1 MTTDRQLANPLVVLG
16 MHRSGT
22 SALSG
27 VLHLLGVNLGR
38 QLMPATSANEKGYW
52 EHQGLVDENNRVL
65 RDIGSHWSDVRSHA
79 AEVWHKSE
87 LAAFETRIAEILE
100 SEFGDGAL
108 WGVKDPRL
116 CRLLPLWRA
125 VFARLQVTPKYLL
138 IARHPAEVVASL
150 CARDCMDQDRALVLW
165 LLHLVE
171 SVVATAGARRVF
183 LTYEGLLRD
192 WEGGL
197 NRVADALDVTFPVST
212 TSARASIV
220 EFLTPGLRHH
230 QANLQQPISSLYTR
244 WALPA
249 YTAFSSLADGDD
261 SALAT
266 LLDIEHEI
274 SAWLD
279 RLTPNML
286 AAADAQPF
294 TIAMLAAQSAEP
306 KPRLSIIIPCFNKV
320 EYTLKCLTSIAE
332 TNLPDDPSFEVI
344 VVDNASSD
352 GTPELL
358 DQLGGDVKIWRNE
371 ENIGFARAN
380 NQAALLATGDY
391 LVLLNND
398 TEVKPGW
405 LKALAD
411 ELDTHADTGVVGAR
425 LLYPNGTIQHAGVA
439 IGRDQ
444 IPFHIH
450 RGLQPDHPL
459 VMERRAYPIV
469 TAACAAVRRAEF
481 YQLGMFD
488 EVFVNG
494 HEDID
499 LCMRYRERGQAV
511 IYRPDCVAIHHE
523 SVSEGRM
530 TSRAKNLER
539 TFLKW
544 RYRLVQDDF
553 AYACAESQWE
563 RPARPLRFA
572 VKIGTPD
579 RTQKH
584 WGDIYYAECLAKA
597 LSRQGH
603 QCVLH
608 YLNEW
613 GSDDLDIDVV
623 IHLKGLSEYHPK
635 PYNVNILW
643 MLNHPDLH
651 THEELER
658 YDLVLVASQPH
669 ATRLANELSVRVLP
683 FLQAT
688 DPDHFQPE
696 PRIRKEFD
704 LVFVGNNTGAG
715 REEMR
720 RIVADL
726 LPTRHKL
733 GVWGDGW
740 EGKLPPGV
748 WQGRFVPWEKLPL
761 VYSSATIV
769 LNDHQPEMLR
779 NGFVNNRTFDA
790 AACGAVVVSDAVI
803 GLKDVLPVHAY
814 QGRAQL
820 QRIVDDI
827 LERKEHHATQAA
839 RLRERVRA
847 DYSFDRRAS
856 DLLALIAELAPAFT
870 RAEERRAGARR
881 LLVEQPEKVSVL
893 MSTYNRR
900 EFLPAAIASV
910 LAQQYA
916 NLELV
921 LVNDGGMDVS
931 DLVAAQQDGR
941 IKLLELD
948 RRHGKPYAI
957 NRAYEASAGSFIAH
971 LDDDDIWYPDHLAR
985 LMVPLLTMPTVQLA
999 YCDAYNVTQER
1010 DESGGYRETERKLTH
1025 HQQVLLTDLL
1035 ARNHIQGISVAHRR
1049 DLFERAGWMD
1059 EHLKVLIDWD
1069 MWRRLAALAYPY
1081 HVSRITADH
1090 YLREEHGTSGAGHIT
1105 HLIRHN
1111 PVRYAQMARRVMKK
1125 DLPCSL
1131 SAEQSALLGELRKRA
1146 DYIFLKAVAAHYA
1159 GKGQIARARRR
1170 YRNAIQCQPGEVS
1183 AWRDL
1188 GALERRAGNP
1198 AAALTCHWQA
1208 MELMHN
1214 VHDAFAMADIYLD
1227 MDRADHALLCAT
1239 EFKAAWPRFDNEM
1252 RERLAKIKR
1261 RALERLNRLRPA
1273 DVQHLL
1279 SAAERRWTQRPKIH
1293 CLLRMTCADMERLA
1307 DTIDSFAQQ
1316 LYEHWHL
1323 SVIADFACPSP
1334 EFADLP
1340 MLDWV
1345 HLKPGQSSSDC
1356 LNQQLSRVPSD
1367 WVTLLDAGDRLDPR
1381 LLHVCM
1387 DYVHAHPEWRF
1398 VYTDDATLTADGGCG
1413 TAVYKPDFNLE
1424 LLRSTPY
1431 LDGFCMVQSQALAE
1445 CGGFAALPG
1454 REQHDIAFKVFE
1466 SAGTAAIGH
1475 IADLLL
1481 HRIEQPADPD
1491 RQAGLHAAARTA
1503 LHGHLQRSG
1512 VAAQI
1517 VDGVLPGSFMIDYRH
1532 AQMPLVSIVVP
1543 TRDRLDLLQ
1552 PCLSSIL
1559 EKTAYPNYEIL
1570 VVDNQSREPR
1580 ALEYLAQ
1587 LPAHDQR
1594 IRVLQYPKPFNFA
1607 AINNLAAHTARGDYL
1622 LFLNNDTVVLQP
1634 NWLERLL
1641 AQAQRPDVGAV
1652 GVRLV
1657 TADQRVQHA
1666 GLVLGMGT
1674 PGVAG
1679 PVHVGLPMT
1688 EPGYAGRAQLAQDMS
1703 AVSAAC
1709 MIVRKSA
1716 FLELGGMDE
1725 QRFGSMYA
1733 DVDLCLRL
1741 RQRGL
1746 RVVWTPY
1753 VTLMHH
1759 GAATQKELPALPVQ
1773 GAVDAA
1779 FERWSAQLARDPA
1792 FNRCLSLNAGTHW
1805 EPELEIA
1812 LPYDPPGARR
1822 PRVVGVGMGAD
1833 GAWYYRGT
1841 APLAALHEAG
1851 LARCAVVPKY
1861 KTYLR
1866 LPTVAE
1872 LERSESDGLLLYNT
1886 VHDLHL
1892 QAMEGYRR
1900 HGRAF
1905 MTFGLDDLAA
1915 ELPQKNPF
1923 RKTVFKDIKKR
1934 IRTALSL
1941 CDRLVVT
1948 TEPLREAHRG
1958 MIDDIVVVPNYLESA
1973 RWLSLRSERGV
1984 GRKPRVGWAGA
1995 LQHRG
2000 DLELIHEV
2008 VKATA
2013 AEVDWVFFGMCPK
2026 ALRPYVAEF
2035 HAPVVFEEYP
2045 AKLASL
2051 NLDLAVAPL
2060 EYNRFNEAKS
2070 NLRLLEYGVLGWPV
2084 VCTNIHPYQ
2093 GAPVEQVS
2101 NNSRAWINAIRERVA
2116 APDAA
2121 AAEGARLRQ
2130 WVLDHWLLENH
2141 LPEWCDALTAGP
2153 ANTVRRAA
2161 SR

>member
-1 MTTDRQLANPLVVLG
+1 M
-16 MHRSGT
+16 
-22 SALSG
+22 
-27 VLHLLGVNLGR
+27 
-38 QLMPATSANEKGYW
+38 
-52 EHQGLVDENNRVL
+52 
-65 RDIGSHWSDVRSHA
+65 
-79 AEVWHKSE
+79 
-87 LAAFETRIAEILE
+87 
-100 SEFGDGAL
+100 
-108 WGVKDPRL
+108 
-116 CRLLPLWRA
+116 
-125 VFARLQVTPKYLL
+125 FARVQVTPKYLL

-150 CARDCMDQDRALVLW
+150 CARDGMDEDRALVLW
-165 LLHLVE
+165 LLHLLE
-171 SVVATAGARRVF
+171 SVAATADARRVF

-197 NRVADALDVTFPVST
+197 NRIAAALDVVFPVSIE
-212 TSARASIV
+212 SARAAIT

-230 QANLQQPISSLYTR
+230 QANLQQPTSSLYTR

-249 YTAFSSLADGDD
+249 YTAFCALAEGDD

-266 LLDIEHEI
+266 LMDIEREI
-274 SAWLD
+274 SAWLA

-332 TNLPDDPSFEVI
+332 TNQPDDPHFEVI
-344 VVDNASSD
+344 VIDNASSD

-358 DQLGGDVKIWRNE
+358 GQLGGDVKVWRNE

-391 LVLLNND
+391 LVMLNND

-411 ELDTHADTGVVGAR
+411 ELDTHPETGIVGAR

-450 RGLQPDHPL
+450 RGLPPEHPL

-481 YQLGMFD
+481 YALGMFD

-511 IYRPDCVAIHHE
+511 IYRPDCLAIHHE

-530 TSRAKNLER
+530 TSRTKNLER

-553 AYACAESQWE
+553 AYTCAESARL
-563 RPARPLRFA
+563 RPQHPLRFA
-572 VKIGTPD
+572 IKLGTPD

-603 QCVLH
+603 HCVLH

-623 IHLKGLSEYHPK
+623 VHLKGLSEYHPK

-651 THEELER
+651 TREELER

-669 ATRLANELSVRVLP
+669 AARLAGELSVPVLP

-688 DPDHFQPE
+688 DPEHFRPE
-696 PRIRKEFD
+696 PRVKKEFD
-704 LVFVGNNTGAG
+704 LVFVGNNGGAG

-748 WQGRFVPWEKLPL
+748 LQGRFVPWEKLPL
-761 VYSSATIV
+761 IYSCATIV
-769 LNDHQPEMLR
+769 LNDHQPEMLK
-779 NGFVNNRTFDA
+779 NGFVNNRSFDA
-790 AACGAVVVSDAVI
+790 AACGAVVVSDAVV
-803 GLKDVLPVHAY
+803 GLKDVLPIQAY

-820 QRIVDDI
+820 QRIVDDV
-827 LERKEHHATQAA
+827 LARKEQHVAQAA
-839 RLRERVRA
+839 QLRERVVA
-847 DYSFDRRAS
+847 EYSFDRRAA
-856 DLLALIAELAPAFT
+856 DLLRLIDAQT
-870 RAEERRAGARR
+870 RATARAQERRAAARR
-881 LLVEQPEKVSVL
+881 MLVEHPEKVSVL

-910 LAQQYA
+910 LAQDYA

-921 LVNDGGMDVS
+921 LVNDGGVDVS

-941 IKLLELD
+941 IRLIELD
-948 RRHGKPYAI
+948 RRRGKPYAI
-957 NRAYEASAGSFIAH
+957 NRAYEQSTGRFIAH

-985 LMVPLLTMPTVQLA
+985 LMLPLLTMPSVQLA
-999 YCDAYNVTQER
+999 YCDAFNVTQER
-1010 DESGGYRETERKLTH
+1010 EETGGYRETERKLTH
-1025 HQQVLLTDLL
+1025 HQQVQLTDLL

-1049 DLFERAGWMD
+1049 ELFERAGWMD

-1125 DLPCSL
+1125 DLPCTL
-1131 SAEQSALLGELRKRA
+1131 TEAQAVLLGELRKRA
-1146 DYIFLKAVAAHYA
+1146 DYIFLKAVAAHYES
-1159 GKGQIARARRR
+1159 KGQTERARRW
-1170 YRNAIQCQPGEVS
+1170 YRTAIQCQPGEVS

-1208 MELMHN
+1208 LEVLHN
-1214 VHDAFAMADIYLD
+1214 VHDAFAMADAHLELD
-1227 MDRADHALLCAT
+1227 RPDRAMACLT
-1239 EFKAAWPRFDNEM
+1239 EFKAAWPRLDDAM
-1252 RERLAKIKR
+1252 KARLDDVKQ
-1261 RALERLNRLRPA
+1261 RALVRLNSLRAA
-1273 DVQHLL
+1273 DVRHLQ
-1279 SAAERRWTQRPKIH
+1279 AAAKQWTQRPKIH
-1293 CLLRMTCADMERLA
+1293 CLLRAGRADMERLA
-1307 DTIDSFAQQ
+1307 DTIDALAQQ
-1316 LYEHWHL
+1316 CYENWHL

-1334 EFADLP
+1334 DFADVP
-1340 MLDWV
+1340 VLDWIEIA
-1345 HLKPGQSSSDC
+1345 PGQDFTGT
-1356 LNQQLSRVPSD
+1356 LNGQIARLPAD
-1367 WVTLLDAGDRLDPR
+1367 WVALLNPGDRFDPR
-1381 LLHVCM
+1381 LLHSCV
-1387 DYVHAHPEWRF
+1387 DHAQAHPEWRLI
-1398 VYTDDATLTADGGCG
+1398 YTDEDTLSEQGARKD
-1413 TAVYKPDFNLE
+1413 AVYKPDFNLE

-1431 LDGFCMVQSQALAE
+1431 LGGFCLLQRAALLQ

-1454 REQHDIAFKVFE
+1454 MEHQDIAFKVFE
-1466 SAGTAAIGH
+1466 SGGAAAIGH
-1475 IADLLL
+1475 VADLLFHHDEGLVEAEERLRL
-1481 HRIEQPADPD
+1481 H
-1491 RQAGLHAAARTA
+1491 GMARTA
-1503 LHGHLQRSG
+1503 LQGHLQRSG
-1512 VAAQI
+1512 IAAQI
-1517 VDGVLPGSFMIDYRH
+1517 ADGLLPRSFMLEYRH
-1532 AQMPLVSIVVP
+1532 AQMPLVSIVIP

-1552 PCLSSIL
+1552 PCLSSLL
-1559 EKTAYPNYEIL
+1559 EKTGYPHYEVL
-1570 VVDNQSREPR
+1570 VVDNQSVEPR
-1580 ALEYLAQ
+1580 TLEYLAQ
-1587 LPAHDQR
+1587 LQGRDQR
-1594 IRVLQYPKPFNFA
+1594 IRVLNYPHAFNFA
-1607 AINNLAAHTARGDYL
+1607 AVNNLAAQAARGEYL
-1622 LFLNNDTVVLQP
+1622 LLLNNDTLVLQS

-1652 GVRLV
+1652 GARLV
-1657 TADQRVQHA
+1657 TPDQRIQHA
-1666 GLVLGMGT
+1666 GIVLGMGT
-1674 PGVAG
+1674 PGVAEH
-1679 PVHVGLPMT
+1679 VHVGLPMNA
-1688 EPGYAGRAQLAQDMS
+1688 PGYAGRAQLAQDMS
-1703 AVSAAC
+1703 AVSGAC
-1709 MIVRKSA
+1709 LMTRKSLY
-1716 FLELGGMDE
+1716 LEAGGMDE
-1725 QRFGSMYA
+1725 RFGAAYA
-1733 DVDLCLRL
+1733 DVDLCLKL
-1741 RQRGL
+1741 RMRGK

-1753 VTLMHH
+1753 VTLIHH
-1759 GAATQKELPALPVQ
+1759 GSATLKAQ
-1773 GAVDAA
+1773 GGAQSPSAVDAM
-1779 FERWSAQLARDPA
+1779 FERWSSQLGHDPA
-1792 FNRCLSLNAGTHW
+1792 FNRNLSLHAGTQW
-1805 EPELEIA
+1805 EPELETA
-1812 LPYDPPGARR
+1812 LPHDPPGARR
-1822 PRVVGVGMGAD
+1822 PRVLGLGMGSD
-1833 GAWYYRGT
+1833 GAWYYRAT
-1841 APLAALHEAG
+1841 APLEALHEAG
-1851 LARCAVVPKY
+1851 LARCAAVPKY

-1866 LPTVAE
+1866 IPTVSE
-1872 LERSESDGLLLYNT
+1872 LLRNECDSLLLYNT
-1886 VHDLHL
+1886 LHDAHL
-1892 QAMEGYRR
+1892 EAMAGYRR
-1900 HGRAF
+1900 HAGAF
-1905 MTFGLDDLAA
+1905 MTFGLDDLAS
-1915 ELPQKNPF
+1915 ELPHKNPF

-1948 TEPLREAHRG
+1948 TEPLRDVHRG
-1958 MIDDIVVVPNYLESA
+1958 MIDDIVVVPNYLESS
-1973 RWLSLRSERGV
+1973 RWLGLRSERGV

-2000 DLELIHEV
+2000 DLELIYEV

-2013 AEVDWVFFGMCPK
+2013 DEVDWVFFGMCPRI
-2026 ALRPYVAEF
+2026 LRPYVAEF
-2035 HAPVVFEEYP
+2035 HAPVVFDEYP

-2060 EYNRFNEAKS
+2060 EYNRFNESKS
-2070 NLRLLEYGVLGWPV
+2070 NLRLLEYGVFGWPV

-2101 NNSRAWINAIRERVA
+2101 NNARVWINAIRERIA
-2116 APDAA
+2116 DPDAA

-2141 LPEWCDALTAGP
+2141 LDDWMSALSAPAAG
-2153 ANTVRRAA
+2153 AVRQIC